1 MNKPIVRAFLA
12 VLIVILVSLA
22 CTLGPLLAPAASP
35 SPIPPPP
42 ATLPPAT
49 EALPTEPPP
58 PPEPTLEPVLSATDT
73 PVPADMDSFLKSL
86 GFERDKS
93 LDTGCNTPCSAYN
106 HAALKVLAD
115 FYYTNKSFSLLY
127 FYQDSNGQTEQAE
140 AALVANVLAGLYP
153 GSLSDD
159 VMTVANDYEKNIGI
173 SRGISGNFIWTVSIA
188 ATYNLDKSVKQIR
201 FYIGVTPG

>member
-1 MNKPIVRAFLA
+1 MNKPIVRSFLA
-12 VLIVILVSLA
+12 GLVVILVSLA

-35 SPIPPPP
+35 SLISPP
-42 ATLPPAT
+42 TLPSAT
-49 EALPTEPPP
+49 QALPTER

-73 PVPADMDSFLKSL
+73 PAPADMDSFLKSL
-86 GFERDKS
+86 GFERDKT

-106 HAALKVLAD
+106 QPALKVLAD

-127 FYQDSNGQTEQAE
+127 YYQDPNGQTEQTE
-140 AALVANVLAGLYP
+140 AALVAKVLAGLYP
-153 GSLSDD
+153 GSLSND
-159 VMTVANDYEKNIGI
+159 VMAVANDYEKNIGV
-173 SRGISGNFIWTVSIA
+173 SRGISGNFIWTVSID